1 MRRDSV
7 AGTILV
13 AAVLCVVCSVIVSG
27 TAVGLKSLQ
36 QANSKLDKQR
46 NVLAAAGLL
55 KPDDTAADV
64 EATFKKNFEKHFINL
79 ETGEVVSDEQLKEAG
94 VAEPANYDPA
104 EARDN
109 PKLNRPVEG
118 LPGIVKTEKF
128 VDVYLVKSDSGELTG
143 LVLPIYGK
151 GLWST
156 MYGYLALDADLKTA
170 KGITFYSHG
179 ETPGLGGEVDNPNWK
194 AQWPGKQVRDD
205 EGNVLIEVVKGQ
217 GSGDSE
223 VDGLSGATI
232 TTKGVDHFVR
242 FWLGEEGFGP
252 YLKNL
257 ESKEK
262 SNG

>member
-36 QANSKLDKQR
+36 QANAKLDKQR

-55 KPDDTAADV
+55 KPGDTAAEV
-64 EATFKKNFEKHFINL
+64 EKTFENNFEKQFINL
-79 ETGEVVSDEQLKEAG
+79 ETGEVVSPEELKEAG
-94 VAEPANYDPA
+94 VAEPSTYDPA

-109 PKLNRPVEG
+109 PKLNRSVEG
-118 LPGIVKTEKF
+118 LSGIQKTEKYTE
-128 VDVYLVKSDSGELTG
+128 VYLVKGSDGSLEGV
-143 LVLPIYGK
+143 VLPIYGK

-156 MYGYLALDADLKTA
+156 MYGFLALQADLTTA
-170 KGITFYSHG
+170 KGITFYQHG

-194 AQWPGKQVRDD
+194 AQWPGKEVRSEDG
-205 EGNVLIEVVKGQ
+205 EVLIEVVKGQ
-217 GSGDSE
+217 GSGESE

-232 TTKGVDHFVR
+232 TTNGVNNFVR
-242 FWLGEEGFGP
+242 FWLGDEGFGP
-252 YLKNL
+252 FLKNL

>member
-27 TAVGLKSLQ
+27 TAVGLKSIQ
-36 QANSKLDKQR
+36 QTNAKLDKQR

-55 KPDDTAADV
+55 EKGDTAAQV
-64 EATFKKNFEKHFINL
+64 KAKFEKIEKQTINL
-79 ETGEVVSDEQLKEAG
+79 ETGEPVSDEELKEAG
-94 VAEPANYDPA
+94 VSDPATYNPA

-109 PKLNRPVEG
+109 PKLNRSVEG
-118 LPGIVKTEKF
+118 LGGIPKTEKYA
-128 VDVYLVKSDSGELTG
+128 DVYLVKSEDGALQG
-143 LVLPIYGK
+143 VVLPIYGK

-156 MYGYLALDADLKTA
+156 MYGFLALESDLDTA

-179 ETPGLGGEVDNPNWK
+179 ETPGLGGEVDNPAWK
-194 AQWPGKQVRDD
+194 AEWPGKEVRND
-205 EGNVLIEVVKGQ
+205 EGKVLIEVVKGKA
-217 GSGDSE
+217 SGDSE

-232 TTKGVDHFVR
+232 TTNGVNNFVR
-242 FWLGEEGFGP
+242 FWLGEQGFGP
-252 YLKNL
+252 YLENL
-257 ESKEK
+257 KTKEK